1 MMWFEVLGKTLVH
14 LLVACDECDTF
25 EDIRMLVRT
34 FKDKVLHGHVCQDC
48 VDIQMRL
55 LRL

>member
-25 EDIRMLVRT
+25 EDIRMLVHT